1 MKKNVI
7 FYFSDQQRWD
17 TIGVYGQALNITP
30 NLDQMALEGIIF
42 DNAFSCQPV
51 CGPARSCVQS
61 GLYATKTGCFVNGIS
76 LPQNIP
82 TIAKEFNNAGY
93 ETAYVGKWHLASDD
107 GVEEYH
113 YAPIPLSKRGG
124 YQDYWMASDALELT
138 SHGYDGYV
146 FDKDMN
152 KIEFEGYRV
161 DKITDYALDFLDSR
175 NTEKPFFLFLSHI
188 EPHHQNDHKCYEG
201 PEGSK
206 EKFKDYILP
215 EDLNSLNNGD
225 AEESYP
231 DYLGACYSLD
241 QNLGRIRDKLRK
253 LQIEEDTI
261 IIYTSDHGCHFRT
274 RNKNMPPKGGDDY
287 KRSPYDSATHIPM
300 IIYGLENTPQR
311 ITTAVS
317 LIDLPATL
325 LEIINTPTDAV
336 DGIPLQEFLSSNREH
351 SQQERFVFIQIS
363 ESMVGRAIRS
373 KDWLYAIFAPSK
385 NPWKDKDSDRYQDY
399 LLIDV
404 SKDPHQLNNL
414 INDPNYQEKKEEL
427 RKILAQKIME
437 IENIEVLISS

>member
-17 TIGVYGQALNITP
+17 TIGVYGQPLNITP

-76 LPQNIP
+76 LPQNIS

-93 ETAYVGKWHLASDD
+93 QTAYVGKWHLASDD
-107 GVEEYH
+107 GVEEYL
-113 YAPIPLSKRGG
+113 YAPIPPSKRGG

-161 DKITDYALDFLDSR
+161 DKITDFALDFLDSR

-206 EKFKDYILP
+206 EKFKDYTLP
-215 EDLNSLNNGD
+215 EDLSFLNNGD

-231 DYLGACYSLD
+231 DYLGACHSLD
-241 QNLGRIRDKLRK
+241 QNLGRIRNKLRE
-253 LQIEEDTI
+253 LQIENNTI

-274 RNKNMPPKGGDDY
+274 RNKSMPPKGGDDY
-287 KRSPYDSATHIPM
+287 KRSPYDSATHIPI
-300 IIYGLENTPQR
+300 IIYGLSNTPQR
-311 ITTAVS
+311 ITTVVS

-325 LEIINTPTDAV
+325 LEIINTPTNTV
-336 DGIPLQEFLSSNREH
+336 DGIPLQQFLLSNQEP
-351 SQQERFVFIQIS
+351 SLQERFVFIQIS

-373 KDWLYAIFAPSK
+373 KDWLYAVFDPSK
-385 NPWKDKDSDRYQDY
+385 NPWKDKDSTQYQDY
-399 LLIDV
+399 LLIDI
-404 SKDPHQLNNL
+404 SQDPHQLNNL
-414 INDPNYQEKKEEL
+414 INNSNYQEKKEEL
-427 RKILAQKIME
+427 RKILTQKIME